1 MAKLPILQEVGTA
14 FVSLGDL
21 ITGNPKKAGQRWENY
36 AEESVIGSGAASL
49 VCLIANDKEKAK
61 EYAKGMGRA
70 TGQAVLGG
78 GLLENIPV
86 FQEISTTGKAL
97 GDLIGGGDTESAAKR
112 YEDYIENSMIGAT
125 VGSVVARVEGDD
137 KRAEELI
144 KNAGKAILS
153 AGMTGGAIGLT
164 VLTGGLAAPLG
175 TAVSM
180 AAGATV
186 GAASSAT
193 TGAVDQAL
201 YNDGEIDAG
210 ALVGGAIM
218 GGATGAYGGY
228 KQAKGYQKLQQ
239 NKADGQKLSKSS
251 NEVKKAVEDNKDK
264 FSSKKA
270 QQEKVVHTKMV
281 AEDGKEASGFNNKA
295 RSRIDGPIKD
305 PKTGE
310 MVPSGNVKGGPA
322 YPNGTPNVDEIA
334 KKPSVQKALAKTG
347 GENRVL
353 HNCAEPHALENLKAD
368 HPNAVP
374 KANYTVEYKHSG
386 ETVVKGP
393 CGNCS
398 AMSPGYGEVP
408 FAKYDGVPCKS
419 AIASHIKEGV
429 QAVSN
434 AATQAAV
441 VLVPCTVYL
450 STVTSRPHYYV
461 INENSIP
468 DMPMEFVVFIDETVP
483 EYVYKECKR
492 RFRGA
497 KALIRGSLSA
507 LRSYSDFGGVIR
519 VAMGRFDADAASA
532 FIREIGSRVAVVFVQ
547 LDCGDFGRISTF
559 ITRNGRT
566 LNPSVYGVCQGKET
580 KTKAVCERALSALGD
595 LCTKGRNSY
604 RRRRLLKEPAIML
617 K

>member
-49 VCLIANDKEKAK
+49 VCLIANDKEKAE

-112 YEDYIENSMIGAT
+112 YEDYIENSMIGST
-125 VGSVVARVEGDD
+125 VGSVVAKVEGDD

-144 KNAGKAILS
+144 KNAGKATLS

-175 TAVSM
+175 TAASV

-210 ALVGGAIM
+210 ALVGGTIM

-305 PKTGE
+305 PKTGK

-408 FAKYDGVPCKS
+408 FAKYDGVPCES

-441 VLVPCTVYL
+441 I
-450 STVTSRPHYYV
+450 SAGGASVTTSHAVEDLPTK
-461 INENSIP
+461 
-468 DMPMEFVVFIDETVP
+468 FVVFIDETVP
-483 EYVYKECKR
+483 EYVYTECKR

-497 KALIRGSLSA
+497 KAVIRGSLSA
-507 LRSYSDFGGVIR
+507 LRSYPDVGGVIR

-532 FIREIGSRVAVVFVQ
+532 FIREIGSRVAVVLVQ

-580 KTKAVCERALSALGD
+580 KTKAVCERAVSALGD
-595 LCTKGRNSY
+595 LCTKGRNSH
-604 RRRRLLKEPAIML
+604 RRQRLLKEPAIML